1 MNPESL
7 LERMWE
13 ERATAILRTH
23 NHGVARDAM
32 TMHEAGSSLTNIRE
46 TIERNYSPH
55 FMTQTP
61 TPPVP

>member
-1 MNPESL
+1 
-7 LERMWE
+7 
-13 ERATAILRTH
+13 
-23 NHGVARDAM
+23 M
-32 TMHEAGSSLTNIRE
+32 TMHEAGSSLTNIRK

>member
-1 MNPESL
+1 
-7 LERMWE
+7 
-13 ERATAILRTH
+13 
-23 NHGVARDAM
+23 M

-46 TIERNYSPH
+46 TIEQNYSPH